1 MKSNYIKLDIFVLA
15 LFIIVLIVAL
25 QNTGVVTINVLFWK
39 ISMSRVI
46 LIPFILFIGFLM
58 GLIVG
63 KNKK

>member
-1 MKSNYIKLDIFVLA
+1 MKTYIKMDLFVLA
-15 LFIIVLIVAL
+15 VFLIVLIVAL

-58 GLIVG
+58 GLLVG
-63 KNKK
+63 KTKI

>member
-1 MKSNYIKLDIFVLA
+1 MDLFVLA
-15 LFIIVLIVAL
+15 VFLIVLIVAL

-58 GLIVG
+58 GLLVG
-63 KNKK
+63 KTKI